1 MNHRTG
7 LARNQTLLFPESL
20 DDYITLE
27 NPVRF
32 LDAFVQKLDLHA
44 LGFAK
49 AKVAETGRPPY
60 DPADLLK
67 LYLYGYLHRIRSS
80 RRLEQE
86 THRNVELIWLLRHL
100 HPDFKTIADFRKD
113 NLKGLKAVCRQFT
126 LLCQKLELFGGELIA
141 IDGTKMRAVNSRDQ
155 NFNES
160 KLEELIARA
169 DARLAEYLGQLDQS
183 DASEA
188 ESSSP
193 SRAELEQ
200 KIAAL
205 EDKRDWHKELLA
217 EIQDGEDKQVSVTDP
232 DSRRMRGSAG
242 PVVGYNAQS
251 AVDAKH
257 KLIAAADVTNEATDV
272 KQLGSMALQA
282 KENLRI
288 EKAEVLADTGYYN
301 NAEVAACVERG
312 LTPYVPKADTSANTA
327 QGLFGKSQFHFDA
340 AKDVYV
346 CPGNQKLT
354 YRFCTYELGRSLRYY
369 RASGCNRCA
378 LKTKCTRNKANRTIT
393 REEDEHLMEQMAER
407 MTRAPDKIK
416 QRKGLVE
423 HPFGTIKRALGY
435 DHFLLKGLE
444 KVRTE
449 WNLITLAYNLKRV
462 LNLVSLP
469 KLLAAVA

>member
-1 MNHRTG
+1 VNHRTG

-20 DDYITLE
+20 EDYVSAD

-60 DPADLLK
+60 NPADLLK

-80 RRLEQE
+80 RRLEAE
-86 THRNVELIWLLRHL
+86 THRNVELIWLLGHL

-126 LLCQKLELFGGELIA
+126 ILCQKLELFGGELMA
-141 IDGTKMRAVNSRDQ
+141 VDGTKMRAVNARDQ
-155 NFNES
+155 NFNQN

-169 DARLAEYLGQLDQS
+169 DARLAEYLAQLDQS
-183 DASEA
+183 DQSEGGQ
-188 ESSSP
+188 SQP

-200 KIAAL
+200 KIATL
-205 EDKRDWHKELLA
+205 EEKQDWHKELLA
-217 EIQDGEDKQVSVTDP
+217 QIQTGEGKQVSVTDP
-232 DSRRMRGSAG
+232 DSRRMREGS
-242 PVVGYNAQS
+242 VVGYNAQS
-251 AVDAKH
+251 VVDAKH
-257 KLIAAADVTNEATDV
+257 KLIAAADVTNEVTDV
-272 KQLGSMALQA
+272 RQLGSMAVQA
-282 KENLRI
+282 KENLSI

-301 NAEVAACVERG
+301 NVEVAACVERG

-327 QGLFGKSQFHFDA
+327 QGLFGKSRFRFDA
-340 AKDVYV
+340 ARDIYV
-346 CPGNQKLT
+346 CPGNQDLT
-354 YRFCTYELGRSLRYY
+354 YRFSTYELGRSLRYY
-369 RASGCNRCA
+369 RASGCKQCA
-378 LKTKCTRNKANRTIT
+378 LKAQCTRNQANRTIT

-407 MTRAPDKIK
+407 MRQAPEKIRL
-416 QRKGLVE
+416 RKALVE

-435 DHFLLKGLE
+435 DHFLLKGLA

-449 WNLITLAYNLKRV
+449 WSLITLAYNLKRV
-462 LNLVSLP
+462 FSLVSLP
-469 KLLAAVA
+469 KLMEAVA

>member
-20 DDYITLE
+20 EDYVSAD

-60 DPADLLK
+60 NPADLLK

-80 RRLEQE
+80 RRLEAE
-86 THRNVELIWLLRHL
+86 THRNVELIWLLGHL

-126 LLCQKLELFGGELIA
+126 ILCQKLELFGGELMA
-141 IDGTKMRAVNSRDQ
+141 VDGTKMRAVNARDQ
-155 NFNES
+155 NFNQN

-169 DARLAEYLGQLDQS
+169 DARLAEYLAQLDQS
-183 DASEA
+183 DQSEGGQ
-188 ESSSP
+188 SQP

-200 KIAAL
+200 KIATL
-205 EDKRDWHKELLA
+205 EEKQDWHKELLA
-217 EIQDGEDKQVSVTDP
+217 QIQTGEGKQVSVTDP
-232 DSRRMRGSAG
+232 DSRRMREGS
-242 PVVGYNAQS
+242 VVGYNAQS
-251 AVDAKH
+251 VVDAKH
-257 KLIAAADVTNEATDV
+257 KLIAAADVTNEVTDV
-272 KQLGSMALQA
+272 RQLGSMAVQA
-282 KENLRI
+282 KENLSI

-301 NAEVAACVERG
+301 NVEVAACVERG

-327 QGLFGKSQFHFDA
+327 QGLFGKSRFRFDA
-340 AKDVYV
+340 ARDIYV
-346 CPGNQKLT
+346 CPGNQDLT
-354 YRFCTYELGRSLRYY
+354 YRFSTYELGRSLRYY
-369 RASGCNRCA
+369 RASGCKQCA
-378 LKTKCTRNKANRTIT
+378 LKAQCTRNQANRTIT

-407 MTRAPDKIK
+407 MRQAPEKIRL
-416 QRKGLVE
+416 RKALVE

-435 DHFLLKGLE
+435 DHFLLKGLA

-449 WNLITLAYNLKRV
+449 WSLITLAYNLKRV
-462 LNLVSLP
+462 FSLVSLP
-469 KLLAAVA
+469 KLMEAVA